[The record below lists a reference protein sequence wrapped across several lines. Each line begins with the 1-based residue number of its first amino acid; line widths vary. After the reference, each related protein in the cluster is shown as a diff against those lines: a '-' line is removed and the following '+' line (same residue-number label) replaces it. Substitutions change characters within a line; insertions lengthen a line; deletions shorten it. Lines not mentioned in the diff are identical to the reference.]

1 MARIPEEAIDRVKKS
16 TDLAALVRSRGIDLK
31 PHGTNNLIGCCPF
44 HDDKEPSFV
53 VTPNK
58 GLYHCLGCG
67 AAGNPIQFVE
77 KFDGVSFRHAFE
89 LLADGG
95 GAVFKPSG
103 TKRIKQA
110 TIPRLELPINPE
122 SSDDELLLQIMEFYL
137 VLSVDQD
144 VPQSLLATL
153 LGASVI
159 MILFGFLGETGRI
172 PKSVGFG
179 IGMIAW
185 GYIVYEV
192 FFGTGAKFEQESKD
206 KSVKMAFNA
215 MRWIVTVG
223 WAIYPIGY
231 LVGNTK
237 TMNIIYNLGD
247 FVNKIAFTGAIWYAA
262 SIDDTDK

>member
-1 MARIPEEAIDRVKKS
+1 MKELSAKDVTGISFWIISIALIASTAFLLIERGSVNQKWQLPMTISALVTGIASLHYLYMRSVWVQKKKS
-16 TDLAALVRSRGIDLK
+16 PVAYRYIDWFLTV
-31 PHGTNNLIGCCPF
+31 P
-44 HDDKEPSFV
+44 
-53 VTPNK
+53 
-58 GLYHCLGCG
+58 
-67 AAGNPIQFVE
+67 
-77 KFDGVSFRHAFE
+77 
-89 LLADGG
+89 
-95 GAVFKPSG
+95 
-103 TKRIKQA
+103 
-110 TIPRLELPINPE
+110 
-122 SSDDELLLQIMEFYL
+122 LQIMEFYL

-172 PKSVGFG
+172 PKTVGFG
-179 IGMIAW
+179 VGMVAW
-185 GYIVYEV
+185 GYIVYEI

-215 MRWIVTVG
+215 MRWIVTVD

>member
-1 MARIPEEAIDRVKKS
+1 MKELSAKDITGISFWIISIALIASTAFLLIERGSVSQKWQLPVTISALVTGIASIHYLYMRNVWVQKKKS
-16 TDLAALVRSRGIDLK
+16 PVAYRYIDWFLTV
-31 PHGTNNLIGCCPF
+31 P
-44 HDDKEPSFV
+44 
-53 VTPNK
+53 
-58 GLYHCLGCG
+58 
-67 AAGNPIQFVE
+67 
-77 KFDGVSFRHAFE
+77 
-89 LLADGG
+89 
-95 GAVFKPSG
+95 
-103 TKRIKQA
+103 
-110 TIPRLELPINPE
+110 
-122 SSDDELLLQIMEFYL
+122 LQIMEFYL

-172 PKSVGFG
+172 PKSVGFAV
-179 IGMIAW
+179 GMVAW
-185 GYIVYEV
+185 GYIVYEI
-192 FFGTGAKFEQESKD
+192 FFGTGAKFEQKSKD
-206 KSVKMAFNA
+206 KSVKIAFNA

-231 LVGNTK
+231 WVGNTK

>member
-1 MARIPEEAIDRVKKS
+1 MKELSAKDVTGISFWIISIALIASTAFLLIERGSVNQKWQLPMTISALVTGIASLHYLYMRSVWVQKKKS
-16 TDLAALVRSRGIDLK
+16 PVAYRYIDWFLTV
-31 PHGTNNLIGCCPF
+31 P
-44 HDDKEPSFV
+44 
-53 VTPNK
+53 
-58 GLYHCLGCG
+58 
-67 AAGNPIQFVE
+67 
-77 KFDGVSFRHAFE
+77 
-89 LLADGG
+89 
-95 GAVFKPSG
+95 
-103 TKRIKQA
+103 
-110 TIPRLELPINPE
+110 
-122 SSDDELLLQIMEFYL
+122 LQIMEFYL

-172 PKSVGFG
+172 PKTVGFG
-179 IGMIAW
+179 VGMVAW
-185 GYIVYEV
+185 GYIVYEI

-206 KSVKMAFNA
+206 KSVNIAFNA

>member
-1 MARIPEEAIDRVKKS
+1 MKELSAKDITGISFWIISIALIASTAFLLIERGSVSKKWKLPMTASALVTGIASMHYLYMRSVWVQKKKS
-16 TDLAALVRSRGIDLK
+16 PVAYRYIDWFLTV
-31 PHGTNNLIGCCPF
+31 P
-44 HDDKEPSFV
+44 
-53 VTPNK
+53 
-58 GLYHCLGCG
+58 
-67 AAGNPIQFVE
+67 
-77 KFDGVSFRHAFE
+77 
-89 LLADGG
+89 
-95 GAVFKPSG
+95 
-103 TKRIKQA
+103 
-110 TIPRLELPINPE
+110 
-122 SSDDELLLQIMEFYL
+122 LQIMEFYL

-179 IGMIAW
+179 IGMVAW

-206 KSVKMAFNA
+206 ESVKMAFNA